1 MSSDVKPLSGRIV
14 LMTGAAGGLGS
25 IAREIFAAAG
35 ATLVRERPGDPDGPW
50 HWFDATDPATA
61 KAAVSRAIADYGRID
76 ILANLAGTWMPQPV
90 VADMPDETLDRLMA
104 VNFRSAFIMCRA
116 VLPHMV
122 NRKWGRIINIGAK
135 QGLKGTARN
144 SAYAASK
151 AAVIALTESIA
162 EEVSGRGVTANVI
175 IPSTIDT
182 PANRKAMPEADF
194 SKWAPPHAISE
205 AMVFLCTEA
214 GGNIN
219 GARIPVWNRS

>member
-1 MSSDVKPLSGRIV
+1 MSSDVKPLSGRVV

-25 IAREIFAAAG
+25 AAREVFAAAG
-35 ATLVRERPGDPDGPW
+35 ATLVRERPNDPDASW
-50 HWFDATDPATA
+50 RWFDVTDPSAA
-61 KAAVSRAIADYGRID
+61 KAAVDRAVADYGRID
-76 ILANLAGTWMPQPV
+76 VLLNLVGAWMPQPQ
-90 VADMPDETLDRLMA
+90 VADMPDDTLDRLMA
-104 VNFRSAFIMCRA
+104 VNFRSTFVMCRA
-116 VLPHMV
+116 VLPHLIGQ
-122 NRKWGRIINIGAK
+122 KWGRIINVGAK

-162 EEVSGRGVTANVI
+162 EEVAGKGVTANVI

-182 PANRKAMPEADF
+182 PANRKSMPEADF
-194 SKWAPPHAISE
+194 SKWVPPRALAE

-219 GARIPVWNRS
+219 GARIPIWNRS